1 MPPQILLTAFEP
13 FGGDDVN
20 PSREIARALHGETV
34 EGERVCAVELPCVFG
49 AALQALDRALEETQ
63 PVLAVSL
70 GLAAGRA
77 GLSVER
83 VAINVDDARIAD
95 NAGAQPVDAPVVSGG
110 PAAYFSTL
118 PLKAIVQA
126 LREQGLEA
134 AVSQTAGTFVCNH
147 VFYGLQHRLAGRG
160 VRSGFV
166 HVPLLP
172 AQALRYP
179 GQPTMTL
186 DDQVRGVRT
195 VLAVALRHQGADL
208 AMADGRVA

>member
-1 MPPQILLTAFEP
+1 MARRILLTAFEP
-13 FGGDDVN
+13 FGGDDLN
-20 PSREIARALHGETV
+20 PSREIALALDGQLI
-34 EGERVCAVELPCVFG
+34 EGARVCAVELPCVFG
-49 AALQALDRALEETQ
+49 GALQALDRALEETQ

-95 NAGAQPVDAPVVSGG
+95 NAGAQPVDAPVVPGG

-118 PLKAIVQA
+118 PVKAIVQT

-147 VFYGLQHRLAGRG
+147 VFYGLQHRLAGCG

-166 HVPLLP
+166 HVPLMP
-172 AQALRYP
+172 AQALRYA

-186 DDQVRGVRT
+186 EVQVRGVRT
-195 VLAVALRHQGADL
+195 VLTVALRHQGADL
-208 AMADGRVA
+208 AMAEGRVA

>member
-1 MPPQILLTAFEP
+1 MMDPW
-13 FGGDDVN
+13 V
-20 PSREIARALHGETV
+20 IA
-34 EGERVCAVELPCVFG
+34 
-49 AALQALDRALEETQ
+49 Q
-63 PVLAVSL
+63 
-70 GLAAGRA
+70 
-77 GLSVER
+77 
-83 VAINVDDARIAD
+83 
-95 NAGAQPVDAPVVSGG
+95 
-110 PAAYFSTL
+110 
-118 PLKAIVQA
+118 
-126 LREQGLEA
+126 LRPGLEA